1 MKKYSQHLFKLS
13 FSKINW
19 SFFLLAILIWSCSD
33 DPEPEV
39 PAENKFLLE
48 SSLKSELNENLLK
61 NIASLGGYGSFTDII
76 RNDIEIH
83 RLKYNTTVNGK
94 EVIASGVISIPK
106 NVSGPIPFLSAHR
119 GTIFGDSESP
129 SEANPFYAF
138 ELFAAA
144 GYATVLPDMIGFGES
159 KDMIQHYY
167 NKEANAQVTIDM
179 MRAGREFLKEKEIE
193 LNDQLFL
200 LGYSQGGFITVA
212 TQQAIESDPTLD
224 WDITAVAAGA
234 GSYNIEFV
242 MDDVINRGIFTA
254 PGFLSLIV
262 YSFNE
267 VNNFGKPM
275 DYYFKEPYAS
285 QIPEL
290 LNGSKGFG
298 EVNSALSDTLSVYFQ
313 SSFVEGLQ
321 NRTETEM
328 INAFKSNSVQDWKPK
343 APLRL
348 YHSSGDQ
355 YIPIEDS
362 KETTEVMTKNG
373 ADVTFTQVGDKPHS
387 AASVDMVIEA
397 VPWFESLRT
406 DL

>member
-1 MKKYSQHLFKLS
+1 MKKILS
-13 FSKINW
+13 SLSGIPFLKINW
-19 SFFLLAILIWSCSD
+19 SIFLLAALFWSCSE

-39 PAENKFLLE
+39 PVENKFLVE
-48 SSLKSELNENLLK
+48 SSLKSEYNESFLK
-61 NIASLGGYGSFTDII
+61 TLAGLGGYGSFTDII
-76 RNDIEIH
+76 RNDIEIY
-83 RLKYNTTVNGK
+83 RLKYKTTVGGQ
-94 EVIASGVISIPK
+94 EVIASGVISIPT
-106 NVSGPIPFLSAHR
+106 NVSGAIPFLSAHR
-119 GTIFGDSESP
+119 GTIFGDDEAP

-144 GYATVLPDMIGFGES
+144 GYATVLPDMIGFGET
-159 KDMIQHYY
+159 KDMVQHYY
-167 NKEANAQVTIDM
+167 NKEANSQVAIDM
-179 MRAGREFLKEKEIE
+179 MHAGREFLRGKDIE

-200 LGYSQGGFITVA
+200 LGYSQGGFITIA
-212 TQQAIESDPTLD
+212 TQQAIESDPALN

-267 VNNFGKPM
+267 VNGFGKSM
-275 DYYFKEPYAS
+275 DYYFQEPYAS
-285 QIPEL
+285 QIPDL
-290 LNGSKGFG
+290 LDGSSGFA
-298 EVNSALSDTLSVYFQ
+298 EVNAALSDTLSVYFQ
-313 SSFVEGLQ
+313 STFVDGLK

-328 INAFKSNSVQDWKPK
+328 INAFRANSVQDWKPN
-343 APLRL
+343 APVRL

-362 KETTEVMTKNG
+362 QQTAEVMSKNG
-373 ADVTFTQVGDKPHS
+373 ADVTFIQVGDKSHS